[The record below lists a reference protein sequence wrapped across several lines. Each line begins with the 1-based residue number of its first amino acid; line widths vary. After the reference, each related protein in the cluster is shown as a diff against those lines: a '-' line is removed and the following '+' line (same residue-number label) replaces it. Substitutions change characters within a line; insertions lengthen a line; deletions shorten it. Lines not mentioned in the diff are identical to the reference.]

1 MEAIERGTLRL
12 SKGASAS
19 LAAIA
24 LLFVAM
30 DHDML
35 LALAPV
41 GPTVLVVAELL
52 LGVHAALLL
61 LTSYTSKDVA
71 EIRFSFNSPFVH
83 GCLGRYLAPR
93 CGEKTDIYSTA
104 TKA

>member
-1 MEAIERGTLRL
+1 
-12 SKGASAS
+12 
-19 LAAIA
+19 
-24 LLFVAM
+24 M
-30 DHDML
+30 DHDVPI
-35 LALAPV
+35 ALAPV

-83 GCLGRYLAPR
+83 GCLGRYHPPR
-93 CGEKTDIYSTA
+93 DINKFLHFRAILGYA
-104 TKA
+104 AEL